1 LTLSPQTTT
10 TTLAVTTTGTIV
22 LQKQ

>member
-10 TTLAVTTTGTIV
+10 TSSAVTTTGTIV